1 MQNANK
7 KKTLEELTIKDN
19 FMFGAVMV
27 DEDNCKHFLEMVLG
41 FEIESLVVS
50 KEKSIVYHPEYKGV
64 RLDVFAKDENRTRY
78 NVEMQAFI
86 RKSLGKRARYYH
98 SQIDMELLAVGHE
111 YEDMPNTYVI
121 FICDFD
127 PFGKGKY
134 RYTFRNCCL
143 ETKVLELADGCESI
157 FLSTKGEN
165 DNEVPRELVK
175 FLQYV
180 GSDLETSTYDYGDEY
195 VRKLQNSVR
204 QVKKSRE
211 MKERF
216 MIWREMLSDERNE
229 GRKEGRVEVGIE
241 TIFMLLESL
250 GNIPEKLR
258 ERIMKEQDNNV
269 LKQWIML
276 AAKSETI
283 EEFIEKM

>member
-7 KKTLEELTIKDN
+7 KRTLEELTIKDN

-143 ETKVLELADGCESI
+143 ESQVLELADGCESI

-165 DNEVPRELVK
+165 DSEVPRKLVK

-204 QVKKSRE
+204 QIKKSRE